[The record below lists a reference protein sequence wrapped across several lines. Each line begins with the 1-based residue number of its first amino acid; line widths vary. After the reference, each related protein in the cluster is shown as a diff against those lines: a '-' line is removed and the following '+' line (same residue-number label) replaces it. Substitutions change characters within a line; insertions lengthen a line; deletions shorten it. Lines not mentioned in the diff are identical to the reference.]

1 MSVPPADNR
10 ERKQVL
16 RKVAMA
22 LEGRYGVPHTGS
34 LDDPLE
40 VLIRTILSQ
49 NTNDRNRDLAYEELR
64 RRFPRWEDI
73 AEADQEEIAEAIKV
87 GGLARQKSARVKQVL
102 QWVKGQWGSMTLVP
116 LCDMETAEAMETLLS
131 LKGVGPKTANCVLA
145 FGCGRDVFPV
155 DTHILRITK
164 RLGLIPSEATAEK
177 AHGLLA
183 QVIPDGTAIPLH
195 LNLIRYGRETCKA
208 RQPHCGRCL
217 FPHLCTL
224 PLEERG
230 GD

>member
-1 MSVPPADNR
+1 LSILPADNQ
-10 ERKQVL
+10 ERSNILFTVSE
-16 RKVAMA
+16 A
-22 LEGRYGVPHTGS
+22 LERRYGVPETGPPDNP
-34 LDDPLE
+34 LD

-87 GGLARQKSARVKQVL
+87 GGLGRQKSARIKDVL
-102 QWVKGQWGSMTLVP
+102 QWAQGRWGSMTLTP

-131 LKGVGPKTANCVLA
+131 LKGVGLKTANCVLA
-145 FGCGRDVFPV
+145 FGCGRDAFPV
-155 DTHILRITK
+155 DTHILRIAK
-164 RLGLIPSEATAEK
+164 RLAIIPPEATADN
-177 AHGLLA
+177 AHLLLA
-183 QVIPDGTAIPLH
+183 QLVPNGTAIPLH

-208 RQPHCGRCL
+208 RQPRCGRCL

-224 PLEERG
+224 PLEQRG
-230 GD
+230 D

>member
-1 MSVPPADNR
+1 MSILPADNQ
-10 ERKQVL
+10 ERSNILFTVSE
-16 RKVAMA
+16 A
-22 LEGRYGVPHTGS
+22 LERRYGVPETGPPDNP
-34 LDDPLE
+34 LD

-87 GGLARQKSARVKQVL
+87 GGLGRQKSARIKDVL
-102 QWVKGQWGSMTLVP
+102 QWAQGRWGSMTLTP

-131 LKGVGPKTANCVLA
+131 LKGVGLKTANCVLA
-145 FGCGRDVFPV
+145 FGCGRDAFPV
-155 DTHILRITK
+155 DTHILRIAK
-164 RLGLIPSEATAEK
+164 RLAIIPPEATADN
-177 AHGLLA
+177 AHLLLA
-183 QVIPDGTAIPLH
+183 QLVPNGTAIPLH

-208 RQPHCGRCL
+208 RQPRCGRCL

-224 PLEERG
+224 PLEQRG
-230 GD
+230 D